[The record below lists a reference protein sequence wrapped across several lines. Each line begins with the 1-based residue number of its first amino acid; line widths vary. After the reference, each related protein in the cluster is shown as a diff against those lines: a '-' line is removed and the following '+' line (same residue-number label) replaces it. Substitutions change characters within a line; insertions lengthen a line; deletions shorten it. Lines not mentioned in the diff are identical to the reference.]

1 MVSSHVSWM
10 STQRL
15 KITRK
20 TNAVLRGCTGATI
33 ADATGMLSQLNR
45 LCLTTLL
52 CIAGVCSTSLGSEA
66 ARERPAST
74 SRVAAQVVELT
85 NTERG
90 IHGRGRLSANA
101 RLMRAAQ
108 VHAEQMARA
117 RQQAHVLPN
126 AVYPRAED
134 RLAAAGYRWQS
145 YGENLALGQASPA
158 EAVRSWM
165 HSRGHRSNIVHPD
178 FTELG
183 VGYAVDR
190 AGRPYYVQVFASP
203 LSS

>member
-1 MVSSHVSWM
+1 MVSQW
-10 STQRL
+10 
-15 KITRK
+15 
-20 TNAVLRGCTGATI
+20 
-33 ADATGMLSQLNR
+33 NR
-45 LCLTTLL
+45 LCLTTVL
-52 CIAGVCSTSLGSEA
+52 CIVGVCSTSLGFEDA
-66 ARERPAST
+66 GAPLAST
-74 SRVAAQVVELT
+74 ARVAAEVVELT
-85 NTERG
+85 NAERG
-90 IHGRGRLSANA
+90 IHGRARLHTNS

-134 RLAAAGYRWQS
+134 RLAAAGYQWQS
-145 YGENLALGQASPA
+145 FGENLALGQTSPA

-165 HSRGHRSNIVHPD
+165 RSRGHRSNIVHPD

-183 VGYAVDR
+183 VGYAIDR
-190 AGRPYYVQVFASP
+190 AGRPYYVQVFANP